1 MQGGMA
7 EASKERESCRRSD
20 ICLRKI
26 AAFAMTTL
34 INPQQAQYWAGK
46 WDGGKTLMF
55 TIDML
60 KCDCCLILC
69 PDLKNVNCEPVNCP
83 QRQQ

>member
-7 EASKERESCRRSD
+7 EASKERESYRRSD

-46 WDGGKTLMF
+46 WDCGKTL
-55 TIDML
+55 
-60 KCDCCLILC
+60 CL
-69 PDLKNVNCEPVNCP
+69 
-83 QRQQ
+83 Q